1 MGSFLYLSWSG
12 DGEDRVK
19 HALTVISAMIFAA
32 LLGSAMPSWAADDSA
47 VGSDKT
53 TGQTAALT
61 KAECYSCHSA
71 AAVAAKAPPGVDA
84 ARLRELQIDPAAFD
98 QSVHADLSCDD
109 CHGDGVTHFPHQG
122 AFQGPV
128 KSCPECHKRQNRTIV
143 PEFMQSVHA
152 RLGPNAFT
160 CYSCH
165 DPHNVRKAA
174 SLGGVR
180 NLAHR
185 DNGMCLGCHNSDVQ
199 YAKWSKD
206 KRPDL
211 LVVHSWQPNP
221 QIHWTAVRCIDCHTP
236 EKPNGAIA
244 HDILPKAQAERHC
257 VDCHSTN
264 SSLLT
269 RLYRH
274 EVEEERTNAAGF
286 INAYVLTH
294 AYVVG
299 VTRNAYLD
307 WGSLVLFLVLVAGLA
322 GHGLLRYVG
331 FLIRREKK

>member
-1 MGSFLYLSWSG
+1 MRRAWIA
-12 DGEDRVK
+12 VVV
-19 HALTVISAMIFAA
+19 T
-32 LLGSAMPSWAADDSA
+32 LLIAFQGAPARAADAGPPGDNNPEQKS
-47 VGSDKT
+47 V
-53 TGQTAALT
+53 LT
-61 KAECYSCHSA
+61 KADCFSCHTAAGTLAKPPPAADAQRLTQLRIDSA
-71 AAVAAKAPPGVDA
+71 AF
-84 ARLRELQIDPAAFD
+84 E
-98 QSVHADLSCDD
+98 QSVHADLSCED
-109 CHGDGVTHFPHQG
+109 CHGNGVTHFPHQG
-122 AFQGPV
+122 PPREPV

-143 PEFMQSVHA
+143 PEFKQSVHA
-152 RLGPNAFT
+152 RLGPDAFT

-174 SLGGVR
+174 SLGGQR
-180 NLAHR
+180 QLAHR
-185 DNGMCLGCHNSDVQ
+185 DNGMCLNCHNSDAQ
-199 YAKWSKD
+199 YAKWSTN

-211 LVVHSWQPNP
+211 LVAHSWQPNP
-221 QIHWTAVRCIDCHTP
+221 QIHWTAVRCIDCHTA

-257 VDCHSTN
+257 VDCHSTD

-307 WGSLVLFLVLVAGLA
+307 WASLIIFLVMVAGLA
-322 GHGLLRYVG
+322 GHGLLRYAG
-331 FLIRREKK
+331 FLFRKGRK

>member
-1 MGSFLYLSWSG
+1 MKNVLVAIVAMMLIGLGGAFSPSLATD
-12 DGEDRVK
+12 DGGGGRVENDPNQK
-19 HALTVISAMIFAA
+19 
-32 LLGSAMPSWAADDSA
+32 PP
-47 VGSDKT
+47 
-53 TGQTAALT
+53 LT
-61 KAECYSCHSA
+61 KADCLSCHTVA
-71 AAVAAKAPPGVDA
+71 GQAAKPPRPNVA
-84 ARLRELQIDPAAFD
+84 ERLRDQQINSENFE

-109 CHGDGVTHFPHQG
+109 CHGDGFTRFPHRG
-122 AFQGPV
+122 ASQETI
-128 KSCPECHKRQNRTIV
+128 KTCPECHKGQNRTIV
-143 PEFMQSVHA
+143 PEFKRSVHA
-152 RLGPNAFT
+152 RLGPNVFT

-185 DNGMCLGCHNSDVQ
+185 DNGMCLGCHDSDAQ
-199 YAKWSKD
+199 YAKWSPN

-211 LVVHSWQPNP
+211 SIVHSWQPNP

-257 VDCHSTN
+257 VDCHSTD

-274 EVEEERTNAAGF
+274 EIGEERTSEAGF

-307 WGSLVLFLVLVAGLA
+307 WASLILFVVLLSALA
-322 GHGLLRYVG
+322 GHGLLRFTGY
-331 FLIRREKK
+331 LIRKGRK